1 MTSWTR
7 RLPHALL
14 PACALGLCLARPAV
28 AAPDSARVAVVCNDN
43 SPISRAITA
52 AYVKARRVNAVV
64 RITCPDSAT
73 GAETIAYPA
82 FKSSIEDPLR
92 AFLAARKGIDFV
104 VLTKG
109 VPIRVT
115 DAPGIGM
122 FNKQPS
128 VDSLLAALDYDQPK
142 QAVKVTVNDSG
153 FSGTA
158 YSNRFWNS
166 KDRFSHARFGGYLVT
181 RLDGYTEADA
191 LALIERAIASEKAK
205 PTGTVLLDACPPFG
219 FSNDPQPVQGFP
231 TPAPGQAAVSL
242 GELNFNHYNADMR
255 NAAGLLKELGVP
267 AELDTQDAFAGP
279 RTGLGGY
286 CSWGSNDA
294 HYNPVA
300 YHGLA
305 FAPGAVAETAV
316 STSARTFLPTTGG
329 QSLIADLVAQGVTG
343 VKGYTDEPLLQAVAS
358 PTILFPRYASG
369 WTLAESFYAAS
380 RFVGWEDVVIGD
392 PICRPYRR

>member
-1 MTSWTR
+1 M
-7 RLPHALL
+7 ALR
-14 PACALGLCLARPAV
+14 PTALRWLASLAV
-28 AAPDSARVAVVCNDN
+28 AAAIANGVPAAGAPDSARVVVVCNDS
-43 SPISRAITA
+43 SPISRSITA
-52 AYVKARRVNAVV
+52 AYVKARRVNAVLRV
-64 RITCPDSAT
+64 TCPDSAT
-73 GAETIAYPA
+73 GAENVAYPA
-82 FKSSIEDPLR
+82 FQTSIEEPLR
-92 AFLAARKGIDFV
+92 KFLAARKGIDFV

-109 VPIRVT
+109 IPIRVT

-128 VDSLLAALDYDQPK
+128 VDSLLAALDYDKPQA
-142 QAVKVTVNDSG
+142 AVKVTVNDSG

-166 KDRFSHARFGGYLVT
+166 KERFSHARFGGYLVT

-191 LALIERAIASEKAK
+191 LALIDRSVAAEKSK
-205 PTGTVLLDACPPFG
+205 PTGTVLLDTCPPFG

-231 TPAPGQAAVSL
+231 TPAPGQSAVSL

-255 NAAGLLKELGVP
+255 NAAELLKGLSVP
-267 AELDTQDAFAGP
+267 VELDTQDAFAGP
-279 RTGLGGY
+279 RTGLSGY

-294 HYNPVA
+294 HYNPAA
-300 YHGLA
+300 YRGLA
-305 FAPGAVAETAV
+305 FSPGAIAETAV

-358 PTILFPRYASG
+358 PTILFQRYASG